1 MNIQEIKEKLKTF
14 YFLEDVQ
21 DARIDELCEKTKE
34 VFIEKDNILFRRGE
48 QYHKG
53 LYLIYEGKIQLSSP
67 DFKDSLI
74 LANGDVVG
82 VMAFVGKSTYNAEA
96 ITLENTELIFLPD
109 V

>member
-14 YFLEDVQ
+14 YFLEDI
-21 DARIDELCEKTKE
+21 DELRIDEICEKTKI
-34 VFIEKDNILFRRGE
+34 VFIEKDNILFRKGE

-53 LYLIYEGKIQLSSP
+53 LYLIYDGKVQLSSP
-67 DFKDSLI
+67 DLKEDLI

-82 VMAFVGKSTYNAEA
+82 VMAFVGKSTYNADA
-96 ITLENTELIFLPD
+96 ITLEDSELIFLPD

>member
-1 MNIQEIKEKLKTF
+1 MKIQEIKEKLKTF
-14 YFLEDVQ
+14 YFLEDI
-21 DARIDELCEKTKE
+21 DDTRINELCERTKE
-34 VFIEKDNILFRRGE
+34 VFIEKGNILFRKGE

-53 LYLIYEGKIQLSSP
+53 LYLIYKGKIQLYSP
-67 DFKDSLI
+67 DFNEPLI

-96 ITLENTELIFLPD
+96 IILEDTELIFLPD